1 MNLFQSKHG
10 KKSIAAAA
18 LVLASAFAANH
29 AGAKTLGTVDVP
41 GTYNGTDLSRAN
53 AWNATWGP
61 AWDACRDQRK
71 DTRSLNMTWHQFGN
85 PSPAGSNKRSV
96 AATWECRDTN

>member
-1 MNLFQSKHG
+1 MHFFRSNRNR
-10 KKSIAAAA
+10 KSIAVAM
-18 LVLASAFAANH
+18 LVMVSAFANH
-29 AGAKTLGTVDVP
+29 AAAKTFPKVDVI

-53 AWNATWGP
+53 AWNATWGV
-61 AWDACRDQRK
+61 AWDACRAQHK

-85 PSPAGSNKRSV
+85 PSPAGSNKRPV